1 MLKYSKQREA
11 IKNYLLVHRTHPTAE
26 TVYTALKDEFPN
38 ISLGTVY
45 RNLSL
50 LADIGEIQK
59 LHIDNG
65 ADRFDGNLSPHYH
78 AICKTCG
85 KVDDI
90 PLENTDFINQLAGI
104 HYDGTVQEHRI
115 YFYGQCSE
123 CSKNNF

>member
-1 MLKYSKQREA
+1 MLKHSKQREA
-11 IKNYLLVHRTHPTAE
+11 IKTYLFMHRTHPTAE
-26 TVYTALKDEFPN
+26 TIYTDLKNEFPN

-85 KVDDI
+85 KVNDI
-90 PLENTDFINQLAGI
+90 MLENTDFINQLADF
-104 HYDGTVQEHRI
+104 HYNGTIEEHQI

-123 CSKNNF
+123 CSEKL